1 MRYTTKCGPG
11 RYDLVRGL
19 GPLELPR
26 CEAPQVK
33 VDFAAFGSVVVTGE
47 LQLVFQL
54 VLANGFLTDA
64 ADPPTPGPPQ
74 IRAGSRRG
82 SLPVRMAKRANSR
95 RGASSGKG
103 FFLPSRPWGRG
114 ILGASNHARI
124 GRKAIEPC
132 GTRLP
137 VGRATHSSR
146 RGEVSS

>member
-33 VDFAAFGSVVVTGE
+33 VDSVALGVDFVAFGVVVVTGE

-64 ADPPTPGPPQ
+64 AEPPTLGPPQ
-74 IRAGSRRG
+74 I
-82 SLPVRMAKRANSR
+82 
-95 RGASSGKG
+95 
-103 FFLPSRPWGRG
+103 
-114 ILGASNHARI
+114 
-124 GRKAIEPC
+124 
-132 GTRLP
+132 
-137 VGRATHSSR
+137 
-146 RGEVSS
+146 